1 MSLAEL
7 KEEFASAGEK
17 SYTASQVYSWLHK
30 HQVSSFDEMT
40 NIKKEL
46 RENLK
51 KKYYISDC
59 TI

>member
-1 MSLAEL
+1 MKDIRSMSLAEI

-40 NIKKEL
+40 NIKKDL
-46 RENLK
+46 REKLK
-51 KKYYISDC
+51 KN
-59 TI
+59 